1 MNNDIRESLARLTQI
16 PPTSLDAANGEL
28 TTLLGALRK
37 EIESRS
43 GALHGPEVTHT
54 AFTVAADDLTVL
66 LQLANVVIQT
76 KTELGKL
83 ETAATKAIQR
93 VWKKAPK

>member
-1 MNNDIRESLARLTQI
+1 MNNDIRESLARLTKT
-16 PPTSLDAANGEL
+16 PPTNLDAANGEL
-28 TTLLGALRK
+28 ATLLTALRK

-43 GALHGPEVTHT
+43 GALHGPDVTHT
-54 AFTVAADDLTVL
+54 AFSVAADDLTVL
-66 LQLANVVIQT
+66 LQLANAVIQT

-93 VWKKAPK
+93 MWKKAPK